1 MIGPSQ
7 QQGQRKQKLC
17 KLYSPRWPLP
27 CHNEGLISFFGG
39 MMQIT
44 MFQSSKAKLHGTE
57 FELKLPLSLGT
68 SLSGLRRKFQGAP
81 SLPGW
86 RSLVVF
92 LQGTDSPL
100 GVCLYRNCVLCSA
113 GVESHEHLF
122 SQCPYAVEIWSHFSA
137 SYLSPPVITTR
148 VLCLAEPGTDAIFPR
163 SLNNFEA
170 SLSGDHVCSLERKEL
185 QNLQGHIFI
194 SASLHLPHR

>member
-1 MIGPSQ
+1 
-7 QQGQRKQKLC
+7 
-17 KLYSPRWPLP
+17 
-27 CHNEGLISFFGG
+27 

-170 SLSGDHVCSLERKEL
+170 SLSDFSDLED
-185 QNLQGHIFI
+185 FWDD
-194 SASLHLPHR
+194 LPVSRLKYNALDDFQEVQTTGLPGSRMEVV